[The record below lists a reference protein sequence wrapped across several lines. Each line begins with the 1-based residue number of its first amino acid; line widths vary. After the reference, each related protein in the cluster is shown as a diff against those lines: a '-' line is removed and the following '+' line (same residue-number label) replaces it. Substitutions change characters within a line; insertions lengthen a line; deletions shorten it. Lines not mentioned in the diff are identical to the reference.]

1 MLIGKRTEGGGE
13 KDDDDVDNFFPFFS
27 NAENRS
33 VARRSEK
40 KIEILPSFFLFF
52 LNLGTIS

>member
-52 LNLGTIS
+52 